1 MKRRNDKCMKFRKHY
16 QQDYLKLE
24 GAKIKA
30 FFDNPN
36 NLITENGISKELS
49 DFLDEILMVKGYSAA
64 YEEGDDAWPIE
75 FSTPQYNSFEK
86 FANDIGSLRFISDME
101 AKFCLRSIPLLSL
114 NLFKAYPEYAFPY
127 LFPQHFYMLQALCR
141 EFDID
146 LPNVPN
152 GNISRF
158 RYYLDVCRAMYE
170 FRISHDLSPSEM
182 CAFVYGFALRD
193 VRQMLADCDK
203 TPSRIFMVHA
213 SPADQEKVLSGE
225 LSSERVCVW
234 QGRESMRMGDLVLM
248 YERAP
253 SSSFGSVWKAVSPG
267 FDDPFDLYPG
277 KVFLGEPVKFP
288 HVSFA
293 KLAGDSVWGIKP
305 EVKAHM
311 QGGSGRVCSVKE
323 YEALKALIHKED
335 PSFDLGKLPTP
346 PTEASFDLTELK
358 VEHDV
363 EVNLLEPL
371 LVNLG
376 FKKGDWVC
384 QYSVRIGRDNSS
396 RPDYVLGLKEFAGG
410 RATADLVFEAKHS
423 IPNKKQREKDQGQ
436 VLAYAGILS
445 SRIATLVSKE
455 GIWIYKSE
463 DKFDFDKGEE
473 YTWAELEKPDVI
485 ARLACLYRPNIV
497 TE

>member
-1 MKRRNDKCMKFRKHY
+1 MKFRKHY
-16 QQDYLKLE
+16 LQDYLKLE
-24 GAKIKA
+24 GSKVKA
-30 FFDNPN
+30 LFDNPN
-36 NLITENGISKELS
+36 NLVSEDGASKALS

-64 YEEGDDAWPIE
+64 YEESGDAWSIE
-75 FSTPQYNSFEK
+75 YTTTPYGSFDE
-86 FANDIGSLRFISDME
+86 FANDMGNLCFISDME

-114 NLFKAYPEYAFPY
+114 GLYIAHSEYAFPY
-127 LFPQHFYMLQALCR
+127 LFPQHFYLLQAICR

-152 GNISRF
+152 GNIARF
-158 RYYLDVCRAMYE
+158 KYYLEVCRAMYE
-170 FRISHDLSPSEM
+170 FRVGHDLSPSEM
-182 CAFVYGFALRD
+182 CTFIYGFALRD
-193 VRQMLADCDK
+193 VRRMLADCDK
-203 TPSRIFMVHA
+203 SPSRIFMVHA
-213 SPADQEKVLSGE
+213 SPADQKKALSPGTV
-225 LSSERVCVW
+225 SAW
-234 QGRESMRMGDLVLM
+234 QGRENMRIGDLVLM

-253 SSSFGSVWKAVSPG
+253 SSSFASMWKAVSPG
-267 FDDPFDLYPG
+267 FDDPFDLYSG
-277 KVFLGEPVKFP
+277 KVFLGEPVEFP
-288 HVSFA
+288 RISFA
-293 KLAGDSVWGIKP
+293 KLASDPVWGEKP

-346 PTEASFDLTELK
+346 PSEVSFDFDELE

-363 EVNLLEPL
+363 EIKLLEPL
-371 LVNLG
+371 LINLG
-376 FKKGDWVC
+376 FKKEDWVY

-396 RPDYVLGLKEFAGG
+396 RPDYVIGLKEFAGG
-410 RATADLVFEAKHS
+410 RATADLVFEAKYS

-485 ARLACLYRPNIV
+485 AKLACLYRPNIV
-497 TE
+497 GV

>member
-1 MKRRNDKCMKFRKHY
+1 MKFRKHY
-16 QQDYLKLE
+16 LQDYLKLE
-24 GAKIKA
+24 GAKVKT

-36 NLITENGISKELS
+36 NLITGDGISKELS
-49 DFLDEILMVKGYSAA
+49 GFLDEILMVKDYVAA
-64 YEEGDDAWPIE
+64 YEESSDAWTIE
-75 FSTPQYNSFEK
+75 FSTPQYSSFEE
-86 FANDIGSLRFISDME
+86 FANDIGGICFISDME
-101 AKFCLRSIPLLSL
+101 AKCCLRSIPRLSIG
-114 NLFKAYPEYAFPY
+114 LFKFYPEYAFPY
-127 LFPQHFYMLQALCR
+127 LLPQHFYMLQAICR

-146 LPNVPN
+146 LPNIPN
-152 GNISRF
+152 DNVARF
-158 RYYLDVCRAMYE
+158 SYYLDICRAMYD
-170 FRISHDLSPSEM
+170 FRVRNGLSPSEM
-182 CAFVYGFALRD
+182 CAFIYGFALRD

-203 TPSRIFMVHA
+203 TPSRIFMVYA

-225 LSSERVCVW
+225 LKSDAICIW
-234 QGRESMRMGDLVLM
+234 QGRENMRIGDLVLM

-253 SSSFGSVWKAVSPG
+253 SSGFASVWKAVSPG

-288 HVSFA
+288 HVGFA
-293 KLAGDSVWGIKP
+293 KLENDPVWGIKP

-311 QGGSGRVCSVKE
+311 QGGSGRICSVKE

-335 PSFDLGKLPTP
+335 SSFDLGKLPTP

-363 EVNLLEPL
+363 EEKLLEPL

-376 FKKGDWVC
+376 FNKEDWVY

-410 RATADLVFEAKHS
+410 RATADLVFEAKYS

-463 DKFDFDKGEE
+463 DKFDFDKGAE

-485 ARLACLYRPNIV
+485 AQLACLYRPNIV
-497 TE
+497 AE

>member
-1 MKRRNDKCMKFRKHY
+1 MRFRKHY
-16 QQDYLKLE
+16 LQDYLRQE
-24 GAKIKA
+24 GSKIRE
-30 FFDNPN
+30 FFEVPS
-36 NLITENGISKELS
+36 NLVSDNGISKELS
-49 DFLDEILMVKGYSAA
+49 DFLDAILMVPGYGAA
-64 YEEGDDAWPIE
+64 YEEAGDAWSIE
-75 FSTPQYNSFEK
+75 YSTKPSYGSFDE
-86 FANDIGSLRFISDME
+86 FAEDIGSLRFISDME

-114 NLFKAYPEYAFPY
+114 GLYTAYPEYAFPY
-127 LFPQHFYMLQALCR
+127 LFPQHFYLLQAICR

-152 GNISRF
+152 DNIGRF
-158 RYYLDVCRAMYE
+158 GYYVDVCRAMYD
-170 FRISHDLSPSEM
+170 FRISNGLSQSEM
-182 CAFVYGFALRD
+182 CAFIYGFALRD
-193 VRQMLADCDK
+193 VRQMLKDCDK
-203 TPSRIFMVHA
+203 SPSRIFMVHA

-225 LSSERVCVW
+225 LSPERVCVW
-234 QGRESMRMGDLVLM
+234 QGQENMRIGDLVLM

-288 HVSFA
+288 RVSFS
-293 KLAGDSVWGIKP
+293 KLCSDPTWGVKS

-335 PSFDLGKLPTP
+335 PSFDLGELPTP
-346 PTEASFDLTELK
+346 PSEVSFDFNELE

-363 EVNLLEPL
+363 EIKLLEPL
-371 LVNLG
+371 LINLG
-376 FKKGDWVC
+376 FKKEDWVY

-396 RPDYVLGLKEFAGG
+396 RPDYVIGLKEFAGG
-410 RATADLVFEAKHS
+410 RATADLVFEAKYS

-473 YTWAELEKPDVI
+473 YTWAELENPDVI
-485 ARLACLYRPNIV
+485 AKLACLYRPNIV
-497 TE
+497 GV

>member
-1 MKRRNDKCMKFRKHY
+1 MKFRKHY
-16 QQDYLKLE
+16 LQDYLKLD
-24 GAKIKA
+24 GAKIKE
-30 FFDNPN
+30 FFGHPN
-36 NLITENGISKELS
+36 NLVSEDGASKALS

-64 YEEGDDAWPIE
+64 YNESGDAWSIE
-75 FSTPQYNSFEK
+75 YTTTPYGSFDE
-86 FANDIGSLRFISDME
+86 FANDMGNLCFISDME

-114 NLFKAYPEYAFPY
+114 GLYIAHSEYAFPY
-127 LFPQHFYMLQALCR
+127 LFPQHFYLLQAICR

-152 GNISRF
+152 GNIARF
-158 RYYLDVCRAMYE
+158 KYYLEVCRAMYE
-170 FRISHDLSPSEM
+170 FRVRHDLSPSEM

-193 VRQMLADCDK
+193 VRRMLADCDK
-203 TPSRIFMVHA
+203 SPSRIFMVHA
-213 SPADQEKVLSGE
+213 SPADQKKALSPGTV
-225 LSSERVCVW
+225 SAW
-234 QGRESMRMGDLVLM
+234 QGRENMRIGDLVLM

-253 SSSFGSVWKAVSPG
+253 SSSFASVWKAVSPG
-267 FDDPFDLYPG
+267 FDDPFDLYSG
-277 KVFLGEPVKFP
+277 KVFLGEPVEFP
-288 HVSFA
+288 RISFA
-293 KLAGDSVWGIKP
+293 KLASDPVWGEKP

-346 PTEASFDLTELK
+346 PSEVSFDFDELE

-363 EVNLLEPL
+363 EIKLLEPL
-371 LVNLG
+371 LINLG
-376 FKKGDWVC
+376 FKKEDWVY

-396 RPDYVLGLKEFAGG
+396 RPDYVIGLKEFAGG
-410 RATADLVFEAKHS
+410 RATADLVFEAKYS

-463 DKFDFDKGEE
+463 DEFDFDKGEE
-473 YTWAELEKPDVI
+473 YTWAELEKQDVI
-485 ARLACLYRPNIV
+485 AKLACLYRPNIV
-497 TE
+497 GV